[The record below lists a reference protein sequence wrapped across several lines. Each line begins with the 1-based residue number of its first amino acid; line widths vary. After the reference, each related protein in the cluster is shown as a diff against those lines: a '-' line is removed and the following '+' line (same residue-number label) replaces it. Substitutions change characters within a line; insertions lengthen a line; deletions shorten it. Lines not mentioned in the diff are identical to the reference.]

1 MSDPWFH
8 KRLPTEGTG
17 YSIASREGMIA
28 GIAVVV
34 VATLAV
40 VVPVTLGVGTWAVY
54 GIAAVVLLSS
64 LIILG
69 LLIRKHNDG

>member
-1 MSDPWFH
+1 
-8 KRLPTEGTG
+8 
-17 YSIASREGMIA
+17 MIA

-40 VVPVTLGVGTWAVY
+40 VVPVTLGVETWAVY